1 MPLRDAIETRYP
13 HTGGLVPAMR
23 ERLIE
28 VCEEYLANGYGD
40 GNAEQRLC
48 SPDLNIYWQQLS
60 EVLLAHQLTTARI
73 VFSHQAAGPDFR
85 IDDNGQRVWIEVVT
99 PTPANVPAEWLAPAN
114 NGVRDFPHQEI
125 LLRWTAAIKAKA
137 DALLG
142 NAENSGYLASGI
154 VAPDD
159 CYVIAVNGRLM
170 RGYDGALDAL
180 YGISQFPFAVEATLA
195 VGPLQVRF
203 ERETLEASE
212 PEHQQRYE
220 IRKPRGLPVPADTFL
235 DAKFAPISA
244 IWATDVDEFTLL
256 DRPAKMVAVHNPGA
270 IQPVPVGLLPAHD
283 EYVARNLDENTYQ
296 LDRISG
302 RTAPSK
308 EISVVVDFPE

>member
-1 MPLRDAIETRYP
+1 MPLRDAIEQRYP

-23 ERLIE
+23 ERLIS

-40 GNAEQRLC
+40 GNAEQRL
-48 SPDLNIYWQQLS
+48 SSADLHIYWQQLS
-60 EVLLAHQLTTARI
+60 EVLLAHQLTAAGI
-73 VFSHQAAGPDFR
+73 AFSHQAAGPDFR
-85 IDDNGQRVWIEVVT
+85 IDDNGRRIWIEVVT
-99 PTPANVPAEWLAPAN
+99 PTPANVPVAWLAPAD

-137 DALLG
+137 DVLLG
-142 NAENSGYLASGI
+142 NADIAGYVASGV
-154 VAPDD
+154 VAPED

-170 RGYDGALDAL
+170 RGGDGAFDAL

-203 ERETLEASE
+203 DRETLEASE
-212 PEHQQRYE
+212 PEHQRRYE
-220 IRKPRGLPVPADTFL
+220 IHKPRGLPVPADTFL

-244 IWATDVDEFTLL
+244 IWATDIDEFTLL

-270 IQPVPVGLLPAHD
+270 IHSIPVGFLPAND
-283 EYVARNLDENTYQ
+283 EYVAQILDENTYQ
-296 LDRISG
+296 LDRIEG
-302 RTAPSK
+302 RTAPPK
-308 EISVVVDFPE
+308 EISVVVDVP